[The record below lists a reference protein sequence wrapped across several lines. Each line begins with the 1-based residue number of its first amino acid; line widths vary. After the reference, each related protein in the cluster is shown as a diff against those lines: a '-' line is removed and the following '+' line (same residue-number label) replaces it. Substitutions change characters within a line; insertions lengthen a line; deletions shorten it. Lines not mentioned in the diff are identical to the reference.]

1 MRQAHSPSP
10 WEAEGA
16 GWKIQGR
23 PQQVEATWDVRPSSE
38 EEVKTANSTK

>member
-16 GWKIQGR
+16 GWKTQGR